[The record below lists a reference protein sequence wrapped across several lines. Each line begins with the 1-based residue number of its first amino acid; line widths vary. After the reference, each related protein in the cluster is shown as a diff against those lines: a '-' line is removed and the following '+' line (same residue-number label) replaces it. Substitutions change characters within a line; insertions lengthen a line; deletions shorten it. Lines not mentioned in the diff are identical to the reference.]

1 MPSATVLGTHVANSN
16 EGARFI
22 SHSLPFA
29 FQGSMG
35 FIIIIQTDATYSLD
49 NWGTCNEDNI
59 YKV

>member
-1 MPSATVLGTHVANSN
+1 MSSATVLGTHVADNN

-35 FIIIIQTDATYSLD
+35 FILFFFFFFFGFYSYNLDRCYIQA
-49 NWGTCNEDNI
+49 G
-59 YKV
+59 

>member
-1 MPSATVLGTHVANSN
+1 MSSATVLGTHVADNN

-35 FIIIIQTDATYSLD
+35 FILFFFFGFYSYNLDRCYIQA
-49 NWGTCNEDNI
+49 G
-59 YKV
+59 